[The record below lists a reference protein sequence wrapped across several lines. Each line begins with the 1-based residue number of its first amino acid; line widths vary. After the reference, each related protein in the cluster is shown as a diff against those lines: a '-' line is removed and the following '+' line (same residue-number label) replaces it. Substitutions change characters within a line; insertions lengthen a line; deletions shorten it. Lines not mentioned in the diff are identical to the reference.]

1 MAGRV
6 PHRCRRAMK
15 VLLAVSAVLYLMP
28 ATAAELTLIHM
39 GDVHGHLMPR
49 PSMRAAGPPKTEGGL
64 ARMFSRITE
73 IRSRQDKTKTLLLN
87 TGDTIQG
94 SAEALFTRGGAVVD
108 VLNRFGIDGYV
119 LGNWDW
125 VYGTERTLEL
135 FAGSTPKAPWNALAA
150 NAYFAGEPYADR
162 AGRRVFPPYMVRE
175 VGGIKVGLLGFTTDR
190 GPQVVGRDVT
200 KGIRFTKGDDELK
213 EFVKVLRE
221 QEKVALVVM
230 MSELGLSNNI
240 RLAEQTPGV
249 DVILSSDM
257 HEITREPFLTATKTL
272 VVEVGQDGQVLGEL
286 NLSVEDARIKNWKWT
301 LHRIDESIKPE
312 AGVAKVIADIR
323 KPFLAGGFK
332 PQVNPF
338 NGTTL
343 TKPINTV
350 VGTTKVTLHRSSS
363 SDQSLPAVMEGTSH
377 DFLTDAF
384 RAQADADIGAIRGFR
399 YGTVVRPGPIKL
411 EDLYHFIPIGPMIA
425 KGTITGKQVQN
436 QIENSADG
444 SLNPDVAKWTGGWL
458 FGFSGIKAE
467 IDPYAKPGE
476 KAKNILVA
484 DRKTKSWKPLEVGA
498 EYTYASYYY
507 ARDPNLIN
515 AIPATNVAV
524 VKDKDGKELDAVDL
538 VTRYLDGLPNRTVNL
553 ETGRL
558 KLLKPLPGPIS
569 ASPEIQP
576 WRGSVE
582 RKAASEKAG
591 MSPQPTRP

>member
-1 MAGRV
+1 MTGRV
-6 PHRCRRAMK
+6 PHVCTQALK
-15 VLLAVSAVLYLMP
+15 ALLAGLAAFYLLP
-28 ATAAELTLIHM
+28 ASAAELTLIHM

-49 PSMRAAGPPKTEGGL
+49 PSIRASSPKTEGGL
-64 ARMFSRITE
+64 ARMFSKIGE
-73 IRSRQDKTKTLLLN
+73 IRSRQGKAKTLLLN

-94 SAEALFTRGGAVVD
+94 SAEALFTRGDAVVQ

-135 FAGSTPKAPWNALAA
+135 FAGSSPKAPWNALAA
-150 NAYFAGEPYADR
+150 NAYYAGEPYADR
-162 AGRRVFPPYMVRE
+162 TGRRVFPPFTVRE
-175 VGGIKVGLLGFTTDR
+175 VNGVKVGLLGFTTDR

-200 KGIRFTKGDDELK
+200 KGIRFTKGDEELK
-213 EFVKVLRE
+213 EYVKVLRE
-221 QEKVALVVM
+221 QEKVALIVV

-257 HEITREPFLTATKTL
+257 HEITREPFLTTSKTL
-272 VVEVGQDGQVLGEL
+272 IVEVGQDGQVLGEL
-286 NLSVEDARIKNWKWT
+286 ALNVEDAGIKNWKWT
-301 LHRIDESIKPE
+301 LHRIDENIRPE
-312 AGVAKVIADIR
+312 ASVAKIIADIR
-323 KPFLAGGFK
+323 KPLLSGGGFK
-332 PQVNPF
+332 EQVNPF
-338 NGTTL
+338 NGSKL
-343 TKPINTV
+343 TKPIDTV
-350 VGTTKVTLHRSSS
+350 VGTTKVTLHRSNS
-363 SDQSLPAVMEGTSH
+363 SDQPLPAVMEGTSH

-444 SLNPDVAKWTGGWL
+444 SLNPDVSKWTGGWL

-484 DRKTKSWKPLEVGA
+484 DRKTKTWKPLEVGA

-538 VTRYLDGLPNRTVNL
+538 VTRYLAGLANRTVEL

-558 KLLKPLPGPIS
+558 KLLKPLPGPVS
-569 ASPEIQP
+569 VSPEIQP

-582 RKAASEKAG
+582 RKAGPPKTG
-591 MSPQPTRP
+591 ISPQPSRP